1 MKLLWLIEY
10 FPYDGKI
17 TGGVESRYY
26 HLMKELL
33 EKDFEICVLTSSRK
47 KERVGEVIEGDG
59 FKIHLCSYNPYS
71 NKGNIWKRLNLA
83 KNFLKYGKT
92 EKNVDIVEGCNFL
105 AYIPAYFVG
114 KKLKIKKIAT
124 WHEVWIK
131 DWMKLKGFLT
141 GFFGELWERI
151 SLGLK
156 WDKIV
161 SVSETTKNRLVEFG
175 IKKERIHTVYNGIN
189 LDKIKSIKIKKDNE
203 FFPRICVVNRLV
215 PSKKTEVVLKAASF
229 LAKKFDLWLD
239 VVGGGAE
246 TEKLKELAD
255 KLGIRKKTK
264 FYGVLP
270 HEETLK
276 VMKRCHAYVSA
287 SMFEGFG
294 ITAMEAMACGCV
306 CFLSD
311 IPVFREV
318 GKPALFFKDENEL
331 FEAMEKVLNDKELMK
346 KKKEEGIRWVEKF
359 DWKIIG
365 KEYADF
371 LKNHFLP

>member
-1 MKLLWLIEY
+1 MKLLWLVEY

-33 EKDFEICVLTSSRK
+33 KKEVEICILTSSRE
-47 KERVGEVIEGDG
+47 KENVGEVIEKDG
-59 FKIHLCSYNPYS
+59 LKIRLCGYNPYT
-71 NKGNIWKRLNLA
+71 NEGNILKRLNLA
-83 KNFLKYGKT
+83 RNFLKHGKI
-92 EKNVDIVEGCNFL
+92 EKDADIVEGCNFL

-131 DWMKLKGFLT
+131 DWIKLKGLLT

-151 SLGLK
+151 SLSLR
-156 WDKIV
+156 WDKII
-161 SVSETTKNRLVEFG
+161 SVSETTKNRLVSFG
-175 IKKERIHTVYNGIN
+175 IEKEKIHTIYNGIN
-189 LDKIKSIKIKKDNE
+189 LDEIKGIKIKKDNE

-215 PSKKTEVVLKAASF
+215 PSKRTEVVLKAVSF

-239 VVGGGAE
+239 VVGDGSE
-246 TEKLKELAD
+246 MKRLKEIAD
-255 KLGIRKKTK
+255 RLGIQKRTK
-264 FYGVLP
+264 FHGTLP

-276 VMKRCHAYVSA
+276 VMKKCHAYVSA

-294 ITAMEAMACGCV
+294 ITAIEAMACGCV

-331 FEAMEKVLNDKELMK
+331 FESMEKVFNDEKLMNE
-346 KKKEEGIRWVEKF
+346 KKEEGTRWVEKF
-359 DWKIIG
+359 DWKIVG
-365 KEYADF
+365 KEYINF
-371 LKNHFLP
+371 LENYVLP